1 MQLIWMAMIALGM
14 GEPSSES
21 VQIVVPSG
29 VAIES
34 EAVERALL
42 PMKTAIDDER
52 NRQDRLGPPTSDAE
66 RLVRMGRLDQTARRS
81 LQNIDLSGLPEAEAR
96 AARGRAL
103 GLMHEIDLQNVA
115 QFRTITPVNGW
126 FNRSD
131 YGDEASRAAFLIVQ
145 HADEDLMRRYLP
157 FLEPLVGTG
166 EIEDAQYALMY
177 DRVAVDEGRL
187 QRYGSQFQCV
197 GRESRL
203 AALEDPDNVDARRAT
218 MGMISMA
225 DNARRFERGNPCQF
239 SRGQ

>member
-1 MQLIWMAMIALGM
+1 MQLIWMAIIAVGF
-14 GEPSSES
+14 GEPPPGL
-21 VQIVVPSG
+21 VQIMVPSG
-29 VAIES
+29 SAMES
-34 EAVERALL
+34 EAIERALQ
-42 PMKTAIDDER
+42 PMKTAISDER
-52 NRQDRLGPPTSDAE
+52 SRQNSLGPPKSDAE
-66 RLVRMGRLDQTARRS
+66 SLVRMGILDQIARRS
-81 LQNIDLSGLPEAEAR
+81 LQNINLSGLSEAEAR

-103 GLMHEIDLQNVA
+103 GLMHEIDLLNVA
-115 QFRTITPVNGW
+115 QFRTMTPVNGW

-131 YGDEASRAAFLIVQ
+131 YGDNASRAAFLIIQ

-157 FLEPLVGTG
+157 LLEPLVGTG
-166 EIEDAQYALMY
+166 EIDDAQYALMY

-203 AALEDPDNVDARRAT
+203 AAMEDPDNVDARRAS